1 MLCYA
6 ITTGLVI
13 LEKRRLR
20 RAVIADLGRD
30 YSEDYRRLFLK
41 VYEERAK
48 ISEHT
53 LQQGTRVF
61 LVDVRKKV
69 THCERGSALKEVE

>member
-6 ITTGLVI
+6 ITTGLII
-13 LEKRRLR
+13 LEERRLR
-20 RAVIADLGRD
+20 RAVITDLGRD
-30 YSEDYRRLFLK
+30 YGEDRLFLK